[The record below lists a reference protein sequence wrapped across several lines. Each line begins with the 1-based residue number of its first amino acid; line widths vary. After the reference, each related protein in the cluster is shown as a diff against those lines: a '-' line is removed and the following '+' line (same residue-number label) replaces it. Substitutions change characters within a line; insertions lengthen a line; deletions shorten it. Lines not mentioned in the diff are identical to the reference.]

1 MVVALWNIS
10 LLIVVEL
17 LENEKEAKMNKKYEY
32 KVIERTSLVEAE
44 TILNTFGREGWELV
58 GYSSDAVQVMSVI
71 RTYQFIFKREIK

>member
-10 LLIVVEL
+10 VLIVVEL

-44 TILNTFGREGWELV
+44 TILNMFGREGWELV
-58 GYSSDAVQVMSVI
+58 GYSSDVVQVMSVI